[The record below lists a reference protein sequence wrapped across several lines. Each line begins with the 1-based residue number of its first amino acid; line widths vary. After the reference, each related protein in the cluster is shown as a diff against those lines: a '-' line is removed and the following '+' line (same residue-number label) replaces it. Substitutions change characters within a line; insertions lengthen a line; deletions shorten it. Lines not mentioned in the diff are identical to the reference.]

1 MRVEQI
7 GGDVVQVGVGSG
19 SGQGSVWD
27 GLRLEDEDGG
37 LVVLFF
43 FCAGDCVGVVQMEE
57 DEDMEVILVDLVLFH
72 FLLIPI
78 LAYSSSSS
86 MVREEAVMD
95 GLVGGRVLAE
105 GS

>member
-1 MRVEQI
+1 
-7 GGDVVQVGVGSG
+7 
-19 SGQGSVWD
+19 
-27 GLRLEDEDGG
+27 
-37 LVVLFF
+37 
-43 FCAGDCVGVVQMEE
+43 MEE
-57 DEDMEVILVDLVLFH
+57 DEDIEVILVDFVLFH